1 MYPVGRGI
9 CSVSSPLRVNM
20 GETPPPPK
28 TTDEGV
34 EDFHR
39 VQEHETSVEAGPR
52 PEVPSTPKR
61 RRFSAAYK
69 LAILRELD
77 SCSES
82 GAIGAVLR
90 REGLYSS
97 HIVDWRRKRAAGELQ
112 ALSPKKRGR
121 PRKPRR
127 PLQSE
132 VERLKRDKA
141 RLEEELRKARL
152 IIEVQKKVSAMLDNP
167 NAEPAGSSD

>member
-1 MYPVGRGI
+1 MSKSTKPVLKP
-9 CSVSSPLRVNM
+9 VP
-20 GETPPPPK
+20 
-28 TTDEGV
+28 D
-34 EDFHR
+34 
-39 VQEHETSVEAGPR
+39 

-132 VERLKRDKA
+132 VERLTAAVTRIGPSS
-141 RLEEELRKARL
+141 RTLRTILSR
-152 IIEVQKKVSAMLDNP
+152 QR
-167 NAEPAGSSD
+167 G